1 MTNHP
6 LDDIFT
12 GKHLLQE
19 HTCRRQFGNVFR
31 ITQTIGY
38 HTGWYYNSSIV
49 VKFLVINRFKALIT
63 IERCTEL
70 MTAERDAVVAP
81 QAREEM
87 HLVAGLL
94 EAQLVVEYLVL
105 IEVTLYQYS
114 NFILHCSNFF

>member
-1 MTNHP
+1 
-6 LDDIFT
+6 
-12 GKHLLQE
+12 
-19 HTCRRQFGNVFR
+19 
-31 ITQTIGY
+31 
-38 HTGWYYNSSIV
+38 
-49 VKFLVINRFKALIT
+49 
-63 IERCTEL
+63 